1 MFHIS
6 DLLGLIPQREL
17 QSYDRYRNKHGE
29 RSLARCSLRNDVTD
43 FCTLTCWCLQWV
55 IRISASAVNVCN
67 HIYPYIH
74 CQHCTKHKL
83 SKKYHRFP
91 CFFFFFVFFLT
102 ELQPDRLCQNP
113 FFILQVQKDNIHSCV
128 AEAAPLCVAF
138 LGWVISSGLFYEIGI
153 KELTAKVMSLKP
165 VWMSVIWNAFS
176 KWQIW
181 WNSMTSCS
189 QCL

>member
-91 CFFFFFVFFLT
+91 CFFFVFF
-102 ELQPDRLCQNP
+102 PP
-113 FFILQVQKDNIHSCV
+113 W
-128 AEAAPLCVAF
+128 AAAWRALPE
-138 LGWVISSGLFYEIGI
+138 SLFYPAGI
-153 KELTAKVMSLKP
+153 EGQHTFVCGRGCTSLRSIPRLSYKLWF
-165 VWMSVIWNAFS
+165 VLWDRN
-176 KWQIW
+176 
-181 WNSMTSCS
+181 
-189 QCL
+189 

>member
-1 MFHIS
+1 MGSVPWHGVLWEMMSQTSAHWLAGASSESYAFQ
-6 DLLGLIPQREL
+6 LLLL
-17 QSYDRYRNKHGE
+17 MS
-29 RSLARCSLRNDVTD
+29 VT
-43 FCTLTCWCLQWV
+43 
-55 IRISASAVNVCN
+55 IYI
-67 HIYPYIH
+67 HIYIVSTV
-74 CQHCTKHKL
+74 QSINSLKNITDSL
-83 SKKYHRFP
+83 VSFL
-91 CFFFFFVFFLT
+91 FFFLP

-113 FFILQVQKDNIHSCV
+113 FFILQVQKDNIHSYV
-128 AEAAPLCVAF
+128 AEAAPLCIAF